1 VAVNPAAAFAADPA
15 AAPAAVRICLGP
27 VAERDRLAAAL
38 TRLAEILA
46 APAPPEEPVV

>member
-1 VAVNPAAAFAADPA
+1 
-15 AAPAAVRICLGP
+15 VRICLGP